1 MIVKRILENA
11 AAQGADAIA
20 CACPL
25 CMLNLDMREAKVNAL
40 RAKEGKE
47 PLDIPIYYFTEL
59 IAASFGADESK
70 IGLTRH
76 FHPAADLHERAHAS
90 WEADQAAAEA
100 KRKAE
105 EAAREAKRAQ
115 RKAQAQAKVAK
126 ANTNKPAK
134 EEVIA

>member
-1 MIVKRILENA
+1 MVKRILENA

-20 CACPL
+20 CAPVLFACSIST
-25 CMLNLDMREAKVNAL
+25 CAKRKVNVL

-76 FHPAADLHERAHAS
+76 FHPADLHERAHVS
-90 WEADQAAAEA
+90 WEADQGSRRA

-105 EAAREAKRAQ
+105 EAAREAKQAQ
-115 RKAQAQAKVAK
+115 RKHKHKPKQPKLTP
-126 ANTNKPAK
+126 TNLQKK
-134 EEVIA
+134 R

>member
-1 MIVKRILENA
+1 MMVNAILENA

-25 CMLNLDMREAKVNAL
+25 CMSATPTCAKQKVNVL

-70 IGLTRH
+70 IGLTGALPPCCR
-76 FHPAADLHERAHAS
+76 S
-90 WEADQAAAEA
+90 S
-100 KRKAE
+100 
-105 EAAREAKRAQ
+105 
-115 RKAQAQAKVAK
+115 
-126 ANTNKPAK
+126 
-134 EEVIA
+134 